1 MKAQN
6 NRTIT
11 LTDKERESFL
21 NTIND
26 ADKEIATKK
35 TKEYYTEH
43 DHSGIYCHD
52 FFEFNNFIPSDIADL
67 IIIDPP
73 YNLTK
78 QYSKSVF
85 DKMTDDMYKNYMTEV
100 ISKCLRILK
109 PNGTM
114 YVCGDWKTS
123 FLQQEVIRAYENNN
137 ECFIINRITWAR
149 DKGRGS
155 DKNWKNNIEDILM
168 VVKDKNH
175 YTFNADA
182 VKVKKTILAPYK
194 DKNGNNKDWIEGED
208 GNYRMTYA
216 SNIWNDITIPFWSM
230 PENTE
235 HPTQKPEKL
244 YAKLVLAS
252 SNENDLVYE
261 PFCGVGTACVVA
273 KKLNRKYLGV
283 EKEQE
288 YWMLA
293 QKRLQMADED
303 KNIQGYEN
311 GIFRDKK

>member
-1 MKAQN
+1 MSAKN
-6 NRTIT
+6 NRTIY
-11 LTDKERESFL
+11 LTEEEKANL
-21 NTIND
+21 LKKIND
-26 ADKEIATKK
+26 VSLELSKKK
-35 TKEYYTEH
+35 TMEYYTENNN
-43 DHSGIYCHD
+43 SGVFCYD
-52 FFEFNNFIPSDIADL
+52 FFDFNNFIPSAIADL

-78 QYSKSVF
+78 QYANTKF
-85 DKMTDDMYKNYMTEV
+85 EKMNDDEYKDYIYDIIE
-100 ISKCLRILK
+100 KCLRILK

-114 YVCGDWKTS
+114 YICGDWKTS
-123 FLQQEVIRAYENNN
+123 FLQQSVIQYFEKNNQ
-137 ECFIINRITWAR
+137 CYCINRITWAR

-168 VVKDKNH
+168 VVKDKNN
-175 YTFNADA
+175 YTFNANA
-182 VKVKKTILAPYK
+182 VKVKKTVLAPYK
-194 DKNGNNKDWIEGED
+194 DEEGNNKDWSED
-208 GNYRMTYA
+208 ESGMYRMTYS
-216 SNIWNDITIPFWSM
+216 SNIWNDITVPFWSM
-230 PENTE
+230 PENTD

-252 SNENDLVYE
+252 SNEGDIIYE

-283 EKEQE
+283 ERERE

-293 QKRLQMADED
+293 QKRLEMANED
-303 KNIQGYEN
+303 KTIQGYED